1 MIVNEYTG
9 NWVNFEELGGGEIFQ
24 IDGEYFIKVKV
35 CYKFV
40 VEEYKNSEFAIKLD
54 DGVLVTFLNDTA
66 VKRCYHPL
74 TIVNDYQEFL
84 ER

>member
-9 NWVNFEELGGGEIFQ
+9 SWVKFDELSGGEIFQ
-24 IDGEYFIKVKV
+24 MDGEYFIKVNVSDKFIV
-35 CYKFV
+35 DDYK
-40 VEEYKNSEFAIKLD
+40 KSEFAIKLD
-54 DGVLVTFLNDTA
+54 DGRLVTFLNDIG